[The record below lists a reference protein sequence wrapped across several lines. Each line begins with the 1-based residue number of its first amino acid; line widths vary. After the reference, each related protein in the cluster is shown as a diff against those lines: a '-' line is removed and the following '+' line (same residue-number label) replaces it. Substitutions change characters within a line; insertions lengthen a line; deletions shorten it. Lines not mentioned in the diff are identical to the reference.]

1 MAAAACKTSS
11 TLSLA
16 EPSTLAS
23 APTTAT
29 TAAASTPSCPTP
41 PLPLTVFLT
50 EDSPAFCGLQQQL
63 DDQASTL
70 SDIATSLQHLLTSSQ
85 NPSLGPLCLPQQVID
100 NTLPLQDLGRLRN
113 PDSLPV
119 DDEHKHAVLVNG
131 ILIKSVPSMASTS
144 STCHFTKLIPNT
156 DHMHTW
162 PSVAS
167 YVLTTC
173 RRRFGHTSA
182 ALWAQQDQAAWNQHL
197 STATSFC
204 PPPKSAT
211 PGSTNCQANTQ
222 LSGPPSKRQKCLKVY
237 FQYNGG
243 GCPEGGLDGLVSL
256 TPLSPVA
263 PDLEPAQRPPPP
275 QGSAW
280 HIDGPAGL
288 PDLSTPPLQ
297 GLAQLISDSA
307 STLDLGTPLLQGSAH
322 NVFNPA
328 LQPTKHSSMQECA
341 FAWSTLLSLYPDPV
355 YHHQLLGMTEHS
367 CLLSYDRPLRNAG
380 HHSDNLPISSAG
392 HSHLHREFDTCLA
405 EGQLSII
412 PASTNLIEL
421 PIGVVPKP
429 HSTKLLTIHHLSHP
443 HQPTATALP
452 SINAGI
458 SLGFIRIWY
467 EGLQDLLAFVSQN
480 PGCLLWKGNL
490 EDAFRHIVT
499 AECNMHLLSFSYN
512 GIHYCENAL
521 TFGGSSSLWLFN
533 LVTEF
538 LHWLVAACLPTNWPV
553 NHYLDDTFGAIP
565 VLDALLP
572 IHTLTLA
579 VNALGLQLSPKKTFG
594 ASIKLEVLG
603 IEIDTVTQTVGITD
617 DRCHHILAQCCSLMQ
632 CCSTD
637 LLDMQWIAGLL
648 QFMVMAA
655 ILGSTPLPLLSL
667 PRLSLITIAR
677 RTSAFWKLL
686 LSLNPYDAS
695 SPIGRVPPLSWC
707 MSTTRTSSM
716 ASTQDAPVT
725 HSPNVSCGKSLAS
738 DSSTTSQSGRSE
750 SRHFLRI
757 QLLFPRTHDVLFSH
771 PAWAVALQVPHL
783 ASPPVLASLLVSPTS
798 CGTALLPA
806 PATVPGVHPRPS
818 NPSASDISAL
828 VALFTQ
834 PSMGS
839 VPSDPTMWTL
849 ALTPQVSPVAALSMP
864 CGVAS
869 TCTVL
874 ATQVLSSLSPCCS
887 STRSSSPWER
897 WPTSSPETASS
908 FRWPLPLPLPASS
921 AQASWSGTTA
931 PTMPPSSQSL
941 PLGGH
946 LTMLCSPSPPP
957 RPTLSSRCCSLALT
971 LSPSLPPSPSSAM
984 PSRLVASQRH
994 SMLATL
1000 SVMVQPPGHHSMAPP
1015 PPTSS
1020 HSASGAPTAT
1030 AATLTNQLRSAA
1042 FWLHQPSSPSAMAP
1056 WFPVAPPGEIQA
1068 WPDPG
1073 LLAPDPIKTA
1083 LSCAGASMTGLAGR
1097 ELLSSSPRLDPH
1109 NLLSVFSS
1117 RPCSCPI

>member
-307 STLDLGTPLLQGSAH
+307 STLDLGTPLLQGSAQLH
-322 NVFNPA
+322 PNTSFASNVFNPA

-512 GIHYCENAL
+512 GIHY
-521 TFGGSSSLWLFN
+521 S
-533 LVTEF
+533 
-538 LHWLVAACLPTNWPV
+538 CLPTNWPV

-603 IEIDTVTQTVGITD
+603 IEIDTVTQTVAFA
-617 DRCHHILAQCCSLMQ
+617 LAFACFLRSGKLVWDH
-632 CCSTD
+632 STD
-637 LLDMQWIAGLL
+637 HATILT
-648 QFMVMAA
+648 VSA
-655 ILGSTPLPLLSL
+655 IG
-667 PRLSLITIAR
+667 
-677 RTSAFWKLL
+677 W
-686 LSLNPYDAS
+686 
-695 SPIGRVPPLSWC
+695 
-707 MSTTRTSSM
+707 
-716 ASTQDAPVT
+716 
-725 HSPNVSCGKSLAS
+725 AS
-738 DSSTTSQSGRSE
+738 D
-750 SRHFLRI
+750 HV
-757 QLLFPRTHDVLFSH
+757 VL
-771 PAWAVALQVPHL
+771 
-783 ASPPVLASLLVSPTS
+783 T
-798 CGTALLPA
+798 
-806 PATVPGVHPRPS
+806 
-818 NPSASDISAL
+818 
-828 VALFTQ
+828 
-834 PSMGS
+834 
-839 VPSDPTMWTL
+839 
-849 ALTPQVSPVAALSMP
+849 
-864 CGVAS
+864 
-869 TCTVL
+869 
-874 ATQVLSSLSPCCS
+874 
-887 STRSSSPWER
+887 
-897 WPTSSPETASS
+897 
-908 FRWPLPLPLPASS
+908 LPASKTDPFQQVLLFGLDPLPQSTSVTILRHAIQACGLPASQYAGHSFCHGAATWASQHGTSTTNIQSLGQWSSNCYRRYIDKS
-921 AQASWSGTTA
+921 AQE
-931 PTMPPSSQSL
+931 
-941 PLGGH
+941 
-946 LTMLCSPSPPP
+946 
-957 RPTLSSRCCSLALT
+957 RRI
-971 LSPSLPPSPSSAM
+971 
-984 PSRLVASQRH
+984 LVASALFSIRDGPLVP
-994 SMLATL
+994 S
-1000 SVMVQPPGHHSMAPP
+1000 G
-1015 PPTSS
+1015 PTW
-1020 HSASGAPTAT
+1020 
-1030 AATLTNQLRSAA
+1030 R
-1042 FWLHQPSSPSAMAP
+1042 
-1056 WFPVAPPGEIQA
+1056 
-1068 WPDPG
+1068 DPG
-1073 LLAPDPIKTA
+1073 LA
-1083 LSCAGASMTGLAGR
+1083 
-1097 ELLSSSPRLDPH
+1097 
-1109 NLLSVFSS
+1109 
-1117 RPCSCPI
+1117 